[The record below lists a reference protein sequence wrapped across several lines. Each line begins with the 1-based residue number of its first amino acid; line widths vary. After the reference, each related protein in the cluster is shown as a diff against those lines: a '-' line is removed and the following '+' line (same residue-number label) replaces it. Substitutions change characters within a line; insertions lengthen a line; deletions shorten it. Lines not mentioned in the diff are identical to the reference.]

1 MEREPDAARLVASQL
16 PGARGRAGEVR
27 AQPDL
32 PAVVRSLAPMIRAE
46 RRAVRADRAS
56 YPMRIAALV
65 ATEAVSG
72 PGRQLTALAGAL
84 QDAGVACLI
93 VALHRSGRPPSAFA
107 RHLAEAGI
115 DHCIVED
122 RGPLDWRV
130 AAEVGAVLR
139 RWQPSVVQT
148 HSYKATAVAY
158 TLRVLRSP
166 WPWIGF
172 YHGSTHENLKARF
185 YHWVDRLL
193 LRAADRVVVM
203 SREQARAFRR
213 SGSRVR
219 VIDNAV
225 LRRSGTADASARDSL
240 GSCESELPHPLIGVV
255 GRLSPEKGVDVFL
268 DACALLARKGIA
280 FGGVIAGDG
289 PERGRLEARCRRLE
303 LESCVRFVGHVSN
316 VEALYTNLDL
326 LVLPS
331 RSEGLPNTLL
341 EALQADVPVVAAAVG
356 AVPDVVGSSPAARL
370 VPPGSPAALAE
381 AIGSALTHGDSPDA
395 AAARAAVVK
404 RFSLERRVEA
414 HLRLYHDL
422 LDERSPRA
430 N

>member
-1 MEREPDAARLVASQL
+1 
-16 PGARGRAGEVR
+16 
-27 AQPDL
+27 
-32 PAVVRSLAPMIRAE
+32 
-46 RRAVRADRAS
+46 
-56 YPMRIAALV
+56 MRIAALV

-84 QDAGVACLI
+84 RDAGVACLI
-93 VALHRSGRPPSAFA
+93 VGLHRSGRPPSAFA
-107 RHLAEAGI
+107 QYLADAGV
-115 DHCIVED
+115 DHRIVED
-122 RGPLDWRV
+122 RGALDWRV
-130 AAEVGAVLR
+130 ASQVAAILR
-139 RWQPSVVQT
+139 GWQPSVVQT

-158 TLRVLRSP
+158 ALRALRTP

-172 YHGSTHENLKARF
+172 YHGSTQENLKARF
-185 YHWVDRLL
+185 YHWVDRQL

-203 SREQARAFRR
+203 SREQARAFQR
-213 SGSRVR
+213 SGHRVE
-219 VIDNAV
+219 VIDNAA
-225 LRRSGTADASARDSL
+225 LRPAATADASAQDSL
-240 GSCESELPHPLIGVV
+240 AAVGRGDGGDGLPQPLIGVV

-268 DACALLARKGIA
+268 DACAVLARQGVGFA
-280 FGGVIAGDG
+280 GVIAGDG
-289 PERGRLEARCRRLE
+289 PERARLQALCRRLD
-303 LESCVRFVGHVSN
+303 LESCVRFVGQVSN
-316 VEALYTNLDL
+316 VEVLYRNLDL

-356 AVPDVVGSSPAARL
+356 AVPEVVGSTPAARL

-381 AIGSALTHGDSPDA
+381 AMGLALIHGDSPAA

-422 LDERSPRA
+422 LHERSDRA